1 MKKIIINFFLLTII
15 IMAVLLVVLSTIG
28 IETSKFNKLI
38 SEKASQT
45 KNINLELE
53 TIKFKLHPKE
63 LSLFLET
70 QNPKITYREIFV
82 PVRNIKVFI
91 DFLSLIKSNP
101 KIKKTSLTLK
111 ELDITQLNKLS
122 LMIKPSNFKSLLN
135 NKVKEGKV
143 IAEIDLFLTE
153 EGKLK
158 DFIAKGKIKDLKVKL
173 LNDLSF
179 TKINLGFFADKNDI
193 LIKNIFGNLE
203 DIKISE
209 GDVKLNL
216 ENGIKLKSN
225 FNSKFNLDQK
235 LLNKYVKFLNKYK
248 LTNNIKN
255 LKADLNNIVSID
267 FDNTYKIE
275 DYNYSISGILE
286 KSKFELS
293 TPLKNTLIPEEI
305 ESIYLSDLVGN

>member
-15 IMAVLLVVLSTIG
+15 IMVVLLVVLSTIG

-53 TIKFKLHPKE
+53 TVKFKLNPKE

-70 QNPKITYREIFV
+70 QSPKITYREIFV

-91 DFLSLIKSNP
+91 DFLSLIKSDP
-101 KIKKTSLTLK
+101 IIKKTSLTLK

-158 DFIAKGKIKDLKVKL
+158 NFIAKGTIKDLKVDL
-173 LNDLSF
+173 LNGIGSSTTQVNVRGLAGEISSQGFKITRQGTRVLF
-179 TKINLGFFADKNDI
+179 TGKSIAILRGSRRSNL
-193 LIKNIFGNLE
+193 
-203 DIKISE
+203 
-209 GDVKLNL
+209 
-216 ENGIKLKSN
+216 
-225 FNSKFNLDQK
+225 
-235 LLNKYVKFLNKYK
+235 
-248 LTNNIKN
+248 
-255 LKADLNNIVSID
+255 
-267 FDNTYKIE
+267 
-275 DYNYSISGILE
+275 
-286 KSKFELS
+286 
-293 TPLKNTLIPEEI
+293 
-305 ESIYLSDLVGN
+305 